1 MADRDPAEMRKKV
14 DLALKSV
21 VDSEIAR
28 AALKVDQIADGGV
41 PFSRGAI
48 FSKTNPFSRGIVFS
62 RLAAMERFDEME
74 REIASDPAVL
84 GALAE
89 RLTQVRA
96 VKELKGQFSL
106 SQSPAAQKLTR
117 RTE

>member
-28 AALKVDQIADGGV
+28 ASLKIDIMAEGV

-62 RLAAMERFDEME
+62 RLAAMERPDEME
-74 REIASDPAVL
+74 REIANDPAVL

-96 VKELKGQFSL
+96 VKDLKGQFSVPQAGGAPK
-106 SQSPAAQKLTR
+106 SVR
-117 RTE
+117 